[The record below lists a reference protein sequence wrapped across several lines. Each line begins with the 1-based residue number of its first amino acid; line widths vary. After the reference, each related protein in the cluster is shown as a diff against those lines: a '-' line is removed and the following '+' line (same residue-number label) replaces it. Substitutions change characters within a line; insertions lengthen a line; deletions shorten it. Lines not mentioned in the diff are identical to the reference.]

1 MLKEGLGLFTLP
13 FFSREMHSG
22 TSCEI
27 KNYFAKIFSVIFISC
42 LNLLLPSIRLH
53 FTENLKRCSAYNLQH
68 VTKMSHC
75 VGFQLAG
82 CCKGSLQTK
91 QTLELWCLKLC
102 RSLWRRREEE
112 SDGAGGWD

>member
-1 MLKEGLGLFTLP
+1 MD
-13 FFSREMHSG
+13 
-22 TSCEI
+22 
-27 KNYFAKIFSVIFISC
+27 ISC
-42 LNLLLPSIRLH
+42 LNLPLPSIMLR
-53 FTENLKRCSAYNLQH
+53 FTENLKGCSACNLQH
-68 VTKMSHC
+68 MTKMSHC